1 MIISYEEPARQMR
14 IFYHYQKHTKIV
26 VMPAGLEP
34 FVFTHIVKKA
44 AVWVKSLW
52 KGALRTH

>member
-1 MIISYEEPARQMR
+1 MR
-14 IFYHYQKHTKIV
+14 IFYHYQKYTKIV

-52 KGALRTH
+52 KEALRTH